1 MSINSKKT
9 SSKVAKLASETLSNS
24 NSSAIAK
31 RLAASALAQTHSTKQ
46 TSAEME
52 AVAGKVLQ
60 SDKYSEETKALAA
73 SVVSQSNQARGE

>member
-1 MSINSKKT
+1 MTINSKKT

-31 RLAASALAQTHSTKQ
+31 RLAASALAQTHSPKQ

-52 AVAGKVLQ
+52 AVAGKVLR

-73 SVVSQSNQARGE
+73 SVVSQSNQARGN

>member
-1 MSINSKKT
+1 MPSNTKQS

-24 NSSAIAK
+24 NASAIAK

-52 AVAGKVLQ
+52 TVAGKVLQ
-60 SDKYSEETKALAA
+60 SDKYSKETKALAA
-73 SVVSQSNQARGE
+73 SVVSQSNQVRGN

>member
-1 MSINSKKT
+1 MPNNSKQT

-24 NSSAIAK
+24 NASAIAK

-52 AVAGKVLQ
+52 AVAGRVLQ
-60 SDKYSEETKALAA
+60 SDKYSEETKTLAA
-73 SVVSQSNQARGE
+73 SVVAQSNQARGN